1 MRMVMQF
8 ISRLHSSTQPRPT
21 ETDFFVLMLSGGGAQ
36 GQSIQYACCMKA
48 WIRIQ
53 YLNGKRV
60 DMDVPICYCII
71 TQVPFIPF
79 FKNVLQQLLGSLL
92 FL

>member
-1 MRMVMQF
+1 
-8 ISRLHSSTQPRPT
+8 
-21 ETDFFVLMLSGGGAQ
+21 
-36 GQSIQYACCMKA
+36 MKA

-53 YLNGKRV
+53 FLNGKRV

-79 FKNVLQQLLGSLL
+79 FKNLLQRLLGSSLSPCQIAVSRL
-92 FL
+92 TM